1 MTFASYSYRESE
13 PSVDEDDHH
22 IDKVEIEE
30 EDELVKPVNQYMA
43 SFASKLE
50 VVSVNDQYRYNDCAN
65 SCRHSSLSVDELEVE
80 KNWET
85 SQNILLQ

>member
-22 IDKVEIEE
+22 IDRVEIEE
-30 EDELVKPVNQYMA
+30 EDELVKSVNQYMA
-43 SFASKLE
+43 FFASKLE
-50 VVSVNDQYRYNDCAN
+50 VVSVNNQYRYNDCAN

-80 KNWET
+80 KN
-85 SQNILLQ
+85 